1 MDTSKMPPVI
11 KGSSTYKLIV
21 PADVEE
27 KIRYLIRKFP
37 STEWSGVLFYTHQ
50 GSFEEDNLVI
60 TCKDIFP
67 MDLGTSGWT
76 EFKMSEDVA
85 AYMAEN
91 IELFDCET
99 GLIHSH
105 HQLGAYFSGQ
115 DMKMVQQEGN
125 DTNCFVSLVVDTR
138 GKYVAIVTRKV
149 HSMSEVTVK
158 NLGTSYEFF
167 GEGTREIVKEGTV
180 TTKIIDKET
189 IEYFDLDVE
198 RHEVSNSL
206 AYLDTRFDEIT
217 LKKEALK
224 PVQSSVITGDDQ
236 NFFDWIHQNG
246 NKKQDYKEL
255 DLFSND
261 TQVTDNG
268 YAQGFPEYDWTPDPN
283 KIHRAVVHILTCS
296 LILNPDKFDL
306 KSWINKYMVKVY
318 DKLFGNGVTCDH
330 GEGFTNAFDEWK
342 DFILQY
348 TIDYF
353 DLSDV
358 PEPLLNDIELFQS
371 RVAQALWEEMSEYID
386 FNPYIK
392 SYCDA
397 LTYYNVE

>member
-1 MDTSKMPPVI
+1 MPPVI

-21 PADVEE
+21 PTEVEE

-37 STEWSGVLFYTHQ
+37 HTEWSGVLFYTHQ

-60 TCKDIFP
+60 VCKDIFP

-99 GLIHSH
+99 GLVHSH

-149 HSMSEVTVK
+149 QTKSEVTVK

-167 GEGTREIVKEGTV
+167 GEGTKGITHSNTE
-180 TTKIIDKET
+180 TTKVVDKEV

-198 RHEVSNSL
+198 RHEVDNTL
-206 AYLDTRFDEIT
+206 AYLDTRFDEIVQ
-217 LKKEALK
+217 KKEATKNNTKSLSAFVDNILNQKNYNSKEPTLFDNIPSKVQNESFLTAEDHRTLDDFADLGWK
-224 PVQSSVITGDDQ
+224 PNPKRV
-236 NFFDWIHQNG
+236 H
-246 NKKQDYKEL
+246 K
-255 DLFSND
+255 
-261 TQVTDNG
+261 
-268 YAQGFPEYDWTPDPN
+268 
-283 KIHRAVVHILTCS
+283 AVVTIITCS
-296 LILNPDKFDL
+296 FITNPDKFEL
-306 KSWINKYMVKVY
+306 KQWVTKHMVKVY
-318 DKLFGNGVTCDH
+318 KRIFGENSDE
-330 GEGFTNAFDEWK
+330 EGLSIKGGAFTEWK
-342 DFILQY
+342 DFIIQH
-348 TIDYF
+348 IMDYF
-353 DLSDV
+353 DMGEV
-358 PEPLLNDIELFQS
+358 PESIAYNDDVYYSIIARAISEELF
-371 RVAQALWEEMSEYID
+371 EYVGL
-386 FNPYIK
+386 NPYIE
-392 SYCDA
+392 D
-397 LTYYNVE
+397 YYNTLNEYIL

>member
-21 PADVEE
+21 PTEVEE

-50 GSFEEDNLVI
+50 GSFEDDNLVI
-60 TCKDIFP
+60 VCKDIFP

-99 GLIHSH
+99 GLLHSH
-105 HQLGAYFSGQ
+105 HQFGAYFSGQ

-138 GKYVAIVTRKV
+138 GKYVAIVTRKIQTK
-149 HSMSEVTVK
+149 SEVTVK

-167 GEGTREIVKEGTV
+167 GEGPREIAEDNTV
-180 TTKIIDKET
+180 TTKTIDKET
-189 IEYFDLDVE
+189 IEYFDLEVE
-198 RHEVSNSL
+198 RHEVDNSL
-206 AYLDTRFDEIT
+206 AYLDTRFEEIIE
-217 LKKEALK
+217 KKASLK
-224 PVQSSVITGDDQ
+224 PVQSSPITDDDKS
-236 NFFDWIHQNG
+236 FFDWIHQNSS
-246 NKKQDYKEL
+246 NKQESKEL
-255 DLFSND
+255 DLFS
-261 TQVTDNG
+261 DNELDKP
-268 YAQGFPEYDWTPDPN
+268 YDNSKDFPEYNWTPDPK
-283 KIHRAVVHILTCS
+283 KIHRAVVHIITCS
-296 LILNPDKFDL
+296 LVLNPEKFDL
-306 KSWINKYMVKVY
+306 KSWVNKHMTKVY
-318 DKLFGNGVTCDH
+318 DRIFENGVTCDH
-330 GEGFTNAFDEWK
+330 GEGFTTAFEEWK
-342 DFILQY
+342 DFIIQY

-353 DLSDV
+353 DLSDA
-358 PEPLLNDIELFQS
+358 PEPLLNNIELFQS
-371 RVAQALWEEMSEYID
+371 KVAMALWEELSEYADI
-386 FNPYIK
+386 NPYIQA
-392 SYCDA
+392 YCNA

>member
-1 MDTSKMPPVI
+1 MPPVI

-21 PADVEE
+21 PTEVEE

-37 STEWSGVLFYTHQ
+37 HTEWSGVLFYTHQ

-60 TCKDIFP
+60 VCKDIFP

-99 GLIHSH
+99 GLVHSH

-149 HSMSEVTVK
+149 QTKSEVTIK

-167 GEGTREIVKEGTV
+167 GEGTKEITHSNTE
-180 TTKIIDKET
+180 TTKVVDKEV

-198 RHEVSNSL
+198 RHEVDNTL
-206 AYLDTRFDEIT
+206 AYLDTRFDEIVQ
-217 LKKEALK
+217 KKEATKNNTKSLSAFVDNILSQKNYNPKEPTLFDTIPSKVQNESFLTAEDHRTLDDFADLGWK
-224 PVQSSVITGDDQ
+224 PNPKRV
-236 NFFDWIHQNG
+236 H
-246 NKKQDYKEL
+246 K
-255 DLFSND
+255 
-261 TQVTDNG
+261 
-268 YAQGFPEYDWTPDPN
+268 
-283 KIHRAVVHILTCS
+283 AVVTIITCS
-296 LILNPDKFDL
+296 FITNPDKFEL
-306 KSWINKYMVKVY
+306 KQWVTKHMVKVY
-318 DKLFGNGVTCDH
+318 KRIFGENSDE
-330 GEGFTNAFDEWK
+330 EGLSIKGGAFTEWK
-342 DFILQY
+342 DFIIQH
-348 TIDYF
+348 IMDYF
-353 DLSDV
+353 DMGEV
-358 PEPLLNDIELFQS
+358 PESIAYNDDVYYSIIARAISEELF
-371 RVAQALWEEMSEYID
+371 EYVGL
-386 FNPYIK
+386 NPYIED
-392 SYCDA
+392 YCNT
-397 LTYYNVE
+397 LNEYIL